1 MGSKHDYRIRQTST
15 WHALMLDVQSIRKDF
30 SIFSQNENPFIFLDS
45 ASTTQ
50 KPKSVIDAVSSYY
63 NSYAANI
70 HRALYAIGE
79 KATDEYEG
87 VRKKVKEFLNV
98 PDTYSVIFTR
108 STTESLNLIAYAWG
122 QKFLNSESEILLS
135 EMEHHSNLVP
145 WQLVAQKTKT
155 SLKFISLTNDGTL
168 DLEHI
173 DSLFSKRTKLMS
185 VSHQSNVF
193 GTVNPI
199 EMLITKAK
207 DVGAITVIDGAQA
220 VPHMQVDI
228 TQLGCDFY
236 AFSGH
241 KMVGPTG
248 VGVLIGQTD
257 LLEEMDPF
265 MGGGEMIDT
274 VTLEKST
281 WNKVPWK
288 FEAGTPNIAQVIG
301 LGAAIDYLKNV
312 GMEKIHAHEKELLDY
327 GLDVL
332 SLNKEITLFGNADNR
347 GAVIPFNVKNIH
359 PHDLAKFLD
368 TDGICVRAGHHCAQ
382 PIMNHLGVTATA
394 RASFYL
400 YNTKNDID
408 ALAEGIEKTARI
420 FA

>member
-1 MGSKHDYRIRQTST
+1 
-15 WHALMLDVQSIRKDF
+15 
-30 SIFSQNENPFIFLDS
+30 
-45 ASTTQ
+45 
-50 KPKSVIDAVSSYY
+50 
-63 NSYAANI
+63 
-70 HRALYAIGE
+70 
-79 KATDEYEG
+79 
-87 VRKKVKEFLNV
+87 
-98 PDTYSVIFTR
+98 
-108 STTESLNLIAYAWG
+108 
-122 QKFLNSESEILLS
+122 
-135 EMEHHSNLVP
+135 MEHHSNLVP

-248 VGVLIGQTD
+248 VGVLIGKTD
-257 LLEEMDPF
+257 LLEKMDPF

>member
-1 MGSKHDYRIRQTST
+1 
-15 WHALMLDVQSIRKDF
+15 MLNVKSIQKDF
-30 SIFSQNENPFIFLDS
+30 PIFNRNENPLIYLDS

-50 KPKSVIDAVSSYY
+50 KPQCVIDAVTTYY
-63 NSYAANI
+63 HSYAANI
-70 HRALYAIGE
+70 HRALYTIGE
-79 KATDEYEG
+79 KATDEYES
-87 VRKKVKEFLNV
+87 VRGKVKEFLNV
-98 PDTYSVIFTR
+98 PDTHSVIFTR
-108 STTESLNLIAYAWG
+108 STTESLNLVAYAWG
-122 QKFLNSESEILLS
+122 QKYLDSDSEILLS

-145 WQLVAQKTKT
+145 WQLVAEKTKA
-155 SLKFISLTNDGTL
+155 SLKFISLTDDGTL
-168 DLEHI
+168 NLEII
-173 DSLFSKRTKLMS
+173 DSLVSERTKLMS

-193 GTVNPI
+193 GTVNPV
-199 EMLITKAK
+199 EMLIAKAK
-207 DVGAITVIDGAQA
+207 DMGAITVIDGAQA
-220 VPHMQVDI
+220 VPHIKVDI
-228 TQLGCDFY
+228 TKLDCDFY

-248 VGVLIGQTD
+248 VGVLVGRTD
-257 LLEEMDPF
+257 LMEEMDPF

-301 LGAAIDYLKNV
+301 LGAAIDYLQSV
-312 GMEKIHAHEKELLDY
+312 GIEKIHNHDVDLLNY
-327 GLDVL
+327 GLDIL
-332 SLNKEITLFGNADNR
+332 SQNKDITLFGNAQNR

-368 TDGICVRAGHHCAQ
+368 TDGICIRAGHHCAQ

-408 ALAEGIEKTARI
+408 ALAESIEKTARI

>member
-228 TQLGCDFY
+228 TQLGWVI
-236 AFSGH
+236 
-241 KMVGPTG
+241 KWW
-248 VGVLIGQTD
+248 GQ
-257 LLEEMDPF
+257 
-265 MGGGEMIDT
+265 
-274 VTLEKST
+274 
-281 WNKVPWK
+281 
-288 FEAGTPNIAQVIG
+288 
-301 LGAAIDYLKNV
+301 
-312 GMEKIHAHEKELLDY
+312 
-327 GLDVL
+327 
-332 SLNKEITLFGNADNR
+332 
-347 GAVIPFNVKNIH
+347 
-359 PHDLAKFLD
+359 LA
-368 TDGICVRAGHHCAQ
+368 
-382 PIMNHLGVTATA
+382 
-394 RASFYL
+394 
-400 YNTKNDID
+400 
-408 ALAEGIEKTARI
+408 
-420 FA
+420 

>member
-1 MGSKHDYRIRQTST
+1 M
-15 WHALMLDVQSIRKDF
+15 M
-30 SIFSQNENPFIFLDS
+30 
-45 ASTTQ
+45 
-50 KPKSVIDAVSSYY
+50 
-63 NSYAANI
+63 
-70 HRALYAIGE
+70 
-79 KATDEYEG
+79 
-87 VRKKVKEFLNV
+87 
-98 PDTYSVIFTR
+98 
-108 STTESLNLIAYAWG
+108 
-122 QKFLNSESEILLS
+122 
-135 EMEHHSNLVP
+135 
-145 WQLVAQKTKT
+145 
-155 SLKFISLTNDGTL
+155 
-168 DLEHI
+168 
-173 DSLFSKRTKLMS
+173 
-185 VSHQSNVF
+185 
-193 GTVNPI
+193 
-199 EMLITKAK
+199 
-207 DVGAITVIDGAQA
+207 
-220 VPHMQVDI
+220 
-228 TQLGCDFY
+228 
-236 AFSGH
+236 
-241 KMVGPTG
+241 GPTG
-248 VGVLIGQTD
+248 IGALIGRTD

-327 GLDVL
+327 GLVVL

-408 ALAEGIEKTARI
+408 ALAESIEKTARI

>member
-1 MGSKHDYRIRQTST
+1 M
-15 WHALMLDVQSIRKDF
+15 
-30 SIFSQNENPFIFLDS
+30 
-45 ASTTQ
+45 
-50 KPKSVIDAVSSYY
+50 
-63 NSYAANI
+63 
-70 HRALYAIGE
+70 
-79 KATDEYEG
+79 
-87 VRKKVKEFLNV
+87 
-98 PDTYSVIFTR
+98 
-108 STTESLNLIAYAWG
+108 LIAEA
-122 QKFLNSESEILLS
+122 K
-135 EMEHHSNLVP
+135 
-145 WQLVAQKTKT
+145 
-155 SLKFISLTNDGTL
+155 
-168 DLEHI
+168 
-173 DSLFSKRTKLMS
+173 
-185 VSHQSNVF
+185 NV
-193 GTVNPI
+193 GV
-199 EMLITKAK
+199 
-207 DVGAITVIDGAQA
+207 VTVIDGAQA

-228 TQLGCDFY
+228 TKLDCDFY

-248 VGVLIGQTD
+248 VGVLIGRTD